1 MTYGHSCKFKI
12 MIYIF
17 LIPVVVIALLLIML
31 HIGFIPPR
39 IIETKTPEDF
49 AMNYQE
55 MAIIS
60 EKNKKLF
67 SWFIATEKSAPLII
81 IMHGWGSNSEDMLPI
96 AAVFYQA
103 GINVLLLD
111 SRCHGKSDGDTYSAL
126 PRFAEDIHHAVDR
139 AKKTLPFNGKVI
151 LLGHSVG
158 AGATLYA
165 ASKRNDISAV
175 ISISAFGHPQWLMT
189 RYFQE
194 FKLPGLLIKF
204 LLSYIQWVISHRFNE
219 IAAVNSIKKIQIP
232 TLVVHGTHDNTVPI
246 EDAHLIQNNNKNG
259 YLLIV
264 DGADHE
270 SVDKLETHG
279 ELLIDFLKKAGILN
293 SDCC

>member
-1 MTYGHSCKFKI
+1 

-17 LIPVVVIALLLIML
+17 LIPVIILTLMLIML

-39 IIETKTPEDF
+39 IVETKTPKDF
-49 AMNYQE
+49 GMNFEQLG
-55 MAIIS
+55 IITK
-60 EKNKKLF
+60 KNKKLF
-67 SWFIATEKSAPLII
+67 SWFIATKKSSPLII
-81 IMHGWGSNSEDMLPI
+81 IMHGWGSNSEHMLPI

-111 SRCHGKSDGDTYSAL
+111 SRCHGKSDGDTFSAL
-126 PRFAEDIHHAVDR
+126 PRFAEDINHAVNR
-139 AKKTLPFNGKVI
+139 ARKTLPFNGEVI

-158 AGATLYA
+158 AAATLYA

-175 ISISAFGHPQWLMT
+175 ISISSFGNPQWLMT
-189 RYFQE
+189 RYFQQ
-194 FKLPGLLIKF
+194 FKLPQFLVKF
-204 LLSYIQWVISHRFNE
+204 LLFYIQWVIGHRFNE
-219 IAAVNSIKKIQIP
+219 IAPVNSIKRIQVP

-246 EDAHLIQNNNKNG
+246 EDAQLIHKNNQNG
-259 YLLIV
+259 YLLTI

-279 ELLIDFLKKAGILN
+279 ELLIDFLKQQGLAPE
-293 SDCC
+293 

>member
-1 MTYGHSCKFKI
+1 

-17 LIPVVVIALLLIML
+17 LIPVVIIALILIIL

-39 IIETKTPEDF
+39 IVETKTPEDF
-49 AMNYQE
+49 AMDYQE
-55 MAIIS
+55 LEIIS
-60 EKNKKLF
+60 KKNKKLF
-67 SWFIATEKSAPLII
+67 SWFMPTNKSAPLII
-81 IMHGWGSNSEDMLPI
+81 IMHGWGSNSEHMLPI

-111 SRCHGKSDGDTYSAL
+111 SRCHGKSDGDSYSAL
-126 PRFAEDIHHAVDR
+126 PRFAEDINHAVDR
-139 AKKTLPFNGKVI
+139 ARKTLPFNGKII

-158 AGATLYA
+158 AAATLYA

-175 ISISAFGHPQWLMT
+175 ISLSSFGSPQWLMT
-189 RYFQE
+189 RYFQQL
-194 FKLPGLLIKF
+194 KLPGFLIKF
-204 LLSYIQWVISHRFNE
+204 LLLYIQWIIGHRFKE
-219 IAAVNSIKKIQIP
+219 IAPVNSIKQIQVP

-246 EDAHLIQNNNKNG
+246 EDAHLIQNYNQNG
-259 YLLIV
+259 YLLII

-279 ELLIDFLKKAGILN
+279 ELLIDFLKKEGLAPQTA
-293 SDCC
+293 